1 MGLLDFFKSEK
12 RNNNATNNF
21 LSQQYGIQANSG
33 VTVDE
38 NSALNFSAVWACV
51 RVISES
57 VASLPIGVFK
67 EEENGTRKLDKSSP
81 IYSLLAYEPNSYMTS
96 FIWRESLMNNL
107 LIHGNSYFKIK
118 RDSALRPIELIYL
131 NPEDVNPI
139 KVDDVI
145 YYDVKNYNNPIA
157 QYDMLHFV
165 GMGYDG
171 VKGKS
176 VLTVHADTIGLSLGA
191 NVTATSYFGNSTAI
205 AGVLKHPGK
214 LSEEAASRL
223 RTSWNNNY
231 AGPYQSNKTAI
242 LEEGIDFKPISIP
255 ASDRQLLDS
264 RLFQVQEIARIF
276 RVPPH
281 LIGDLSKANYNSME
295 QLSIEFVRTTLRPY
309 LVNIESEL
317 NRKLF
322 RESERGL
329 YYTKMS
335 VEGLLRGDSQARA
348 DYYQTMLQNGVFS
361 INEVRRFEDMN
372 PIENGDEHLV
382 PLNFQPLNNI
392 NDVDGE

>member
-1 MGLLDFFKSEK
+1 MGLFDIFKSEK
-12 RNNNATNNF
+12 RSHNTSNLLTQN
-21 LSQQYGIQANSG
+21 YGVQANAG
-33 VTVDE
+33 VAVDE
-38 NSALNFSAVWACV
+38 NSALNLSAVWACV
-51 RVISES
+51 RVISEA

-67 EEENGTRKLDKSSP
+67 EDDNGNRGLDKASP
-81 IYSLLAYEPNSYMTS
+81 IYSLLAYEPNNYMTS
-96 FIWRESLMNNL
+96 FIFREVLMNNL

-118 RDSALRPIELIYL
+118 RDSSLRPIELIYL
-131 NPEDVNPI
+131 NPDDVEPVKMDDGVYYNVDKYSNPI
-139 KVDDVI
+139 
-145 YYDVKNYNNPIA
+145 P
-157 QYDMLHFV
+157 QYDMLHFS

-176 VLTVHADTIGLSLGA
+176 VLRTHADTIGLSLGA
-191 NVTATSYFGNSTAI
+191 NVTATSYFGSASQLG
-205 AGVLKHPGK
+205 GVLRHPGK
-214 LSEEAASRL
+214 LSEEAAARL

-231 AGPYQSNKTAI
+231 GGPYNSGKTAV
-242 LEEGIDFKPISIP
+242 LEEGLDFKAISIP

-322 RESERGL
+322 RESERGT
-329 YYTKMS
+329 YYVKMS

-348 DYYQTMLQNGVFS
+348 NYYREMLQTGVFS
-361 INEVRRFEDMN
+361 INEVRRFEDLN
-372 PIENGDEHLV
+372 PIVNGDKHLV
-382 PLNFQPLNNI
+382 PLNFQPLDDI
-392 NDVDGE
+392 SKTTDEQ

>member
-1 MGLLDFFKSEK
+1 MGLFDIFKSEK
-12 RNNNATNNF
+12 RSHNSSTLIQSN
-21 LSQQYGIQANSG
+21 YGLQANAG
-33 VTVDE
+33 VNVDE

-51 RVISES
+51 RVISEA

-67 EEENGTRKLDKSSP
+67 EDENGNRGIDKASP
-81 IYSLLAYEPNSYMTS
+81 IYSLLAYEPNNYMTS
-96 FIWRESLMNNL
+96 FIFRETLMNNL
-107 LIHGNSYFKIK
+107 LIHGNAYFHIK
-118 RDSALRPIELIYL
+118 RDSSLRPIELCYL
-131 NPEDVNPI
+131 NPEEVEPV
-139 KVDDVI
+139 KMDDGI
-145 YYDVKNYNNPIA
+145 YYNIEKYSKPIP

-176 VLTVHADTIGLSLGA
+176 VLRTHADTIGLSLGA
-191 NVTATSYFGNSTAI
+191 NVTATSYFGNSSQMS
-205 AGVLKHPGK
+205 GVLKHPGK
-214 LSEEAASRL
+214 LSEEAAARL

-231 AGPYQSNKTAI
+231 SGPYNSNKTAV
-242 LEEGIDFKPISIP
+242 LEEGLDFQPINIP

-322 RESERGL
+322 RESERGI
-329 YYTKMS
+329 YYVKMS

-348 DYYQTMLQNGVFS
+348 NYYREMLQTGVFS
-361 INEVRRFEDMN
+361 INEVRRFEDLN
-372 PIENGDEHLV
+372 PIENGDKHLV
-382 PLNFQPLNNI
+382 PLNFQPLDDI
-392 NDVDGE
+392 SKTTDE